1 MFTNYS
7 VFTYYGKDEIVRDI
21 IHFCVDNPQNFNFGE
36 KLTISYKRL
45 EYGFGWV
52 MVIVDYKNYW
62 AMKDFALTAEL
73 VRGVEN
79 G

>member
-21 IHFCVDNPQNFNFGE
+21 IHFCVNNPQNFNFGE